1 MLKSSQFFVIGLII
15 ILPLMIGSVIKHAR
29 FKDVDPEIK
38 KLMYSSLDIQY
49 NRFSHINPRHIFF
62 NEVLEKD
69 KEHTY
74 KYDKWPYIILL
85 MDEYKRDM
93 DLYVRMRILDRKGE
107 YIQECHLIKKEGR
120 YLIKDIEYD
129 I

>member
-1 MLKSSQFFVIGLII
+1 
-15 ILPLMIGSVIKHAR
+15 
-29 FKDVDPEIK
+29 
-38 KLMYSSLDIQY
+38 
-49 NRFSHINPRHIFF
+49 
-62 NEVLEKD
+62 
-69 KEHTY
+69 
-74 KYDKWPYIILL
+74 